1 MNSTSNNRPAGD
13 SRVRSSSVTRDSVS
27 TAGSIRRRAS
37 FSSYSPRATR
47 YSDSSASSR
56 KIPIH
61 KRNIGIVI
69 LFEILSLGFYSIYLD
84 YLLVKNNKALKN
96 DFSSAFAETLCLIF
110 VPFYFIYWSYTRGL
124 SIKEELEKR
133 NLHPVSNG
141 ILYLVLSIL
150 PFFFIVQL
158 LMQHDFNSLPPSACL
173 EKRFTNGGRAIGRT
187 LVILLTLIVIL
198 VAALFS
204 VCATIAKGPSTTMRD
219 QLVLSAM
226 QASATKWVPGLFLDK
241 ETVDGIVA
249 ASHVTVPDVIP
260 LDQYSEYKKG
270 QVGGKET
277 SDEPDWSQAH
287 DGILYF
293 TTNGPSYKAYIMLVK
308 DPSRVFVGVAQFQSG
323 AGIRIFEAVEKYS
336 TQGSPVVA
344 GINAGE
350 YLDAGGQ
357 GTGDLP
363 IGITFSQGKEVWYD
377 GIVSHTFFGFD
388 RNNKLIVK
396 EGMTRAEANELG
408 IRDGVSFQWGNT
420 LIQNDGTSVQTFYAP
435 DNIARAQR
443 TAIGQRADGTVILLT
458 TDGRSAASL
467 GATRNDVIDMM
478 IRYGA
483 VTAGLLDGGS
493 SAMMYYRNYW
503 DILGM
508 DYNALDE
515 YQKMGLVNKYK
526 AFTPPRKM
534 PSYFLVSSPH

>member
-1 MNSTSNNRPAGD
+1 MNSTSNNRPTGD
-13 SRVRSSSVTRDSVS
+13 GRVRSSSVTRVS
-27 TAGSIRRRAS
+27 SAPSGSPRRRAALTAR
-37 FSSYSPRATR
+37 SSKQKK
-47 YSDSSASSR
+47 DH
-56 KIPIH
+56 PI
-61 KRNIGIVI
+61 
-69 LFEILSLGFYSIYLD
+69 
-84 YLLVKNNKALKN
+84 A
-96 DFSSAFAETLCLIF
+96 
-110 VPFYFIYWSYTRGL
+110 
-124 SIKEELEKR
+124 
-133 NLHPVSNG
+133 
-141 ILYLVLSIL
+141 
-150 PFFFIVQL
+150 
-158 LMQHDFNSLPPSACL
+158 
-173 EKRFTNGGRAIGRT
+173 RAIGRT

-270 QVGGKET
+270 QLGGKET

-308 DPSRVFVGVAQFQSG
+308 DPSRLFVGVAQFQSG

-443 TAIGQRADGTVILLT
+443 TAIGQRADGTVILIT